1 MKRDEISV
9 VFTVFE
15 FKKKN
20 LSTTVHWQNVDCKC
34 SDRPYTLL
42 LFTFYRHTIFSTPTL
57 LLQTPNQSIRI
68 SDAFVRSSIHYS
80 ETTKLKM
87 FHPILHEIEQ
97 WIWQC
102 TILYHKHFCLHPCK
116 WMFSTLNRQ
125 SAAMHHCWLWF
136 AILFS
141 SIRVVY
147 CCANKWRRFIYI
159 YVFIDFYTFWKQQW
173 HIQDLRSFPSHS
185 EWCQL
190 IWDESFAISDLDHIK
205 ISNFYKL

>member
-1 MKRDEISV
+1 MQWPPIHIAIV
-9 VFTVFE
+9 YI
-15 FKKKN
+15 
-20 LSTTVHWQNVDCKC
+20 LSTHNFLNSHIIAANAK
-34 SDRPYTLL
+34 SINSNLRRIRS
-42 LFTFYRHTIFSTPTL
+42 FINS
-57 LLQTPNQSIRI
+57 LQW
-68 SDAFVRSSIHYS
+68 
-80 ETTKLKM
+80 TTKLKM